1 MLVTTRLR
9 GNKDLIKA
17 INRSLILNTLRRNGS
32 LSRTQLTEISG
43 LSVGAVSQIT
53 NELIDSKWLL
63 EVGEGDYT
71 GGRRQVLL
79 RLNPNAGFAIGVKL
93 METRAICAVTNLETE
108 VRHYAESETGHDHSP
123 TAITAMLCALIERA
137 MREADVSE
145 HQILGVG
152 IGLAGVIDS
161 PLGMVHYSPFFGWR
175 DVPLAEMVKRGLGID
190 VPVYAEND
198 VNTLTLTE
206 QLFGEGRH
214 AAHFA
219 VVTIGRGVGMGMVIH
234 HQLYQGM
241 SGGVGEL
248 GHITIDPNGPKCDCG
263 KRGCLESLASD
274 TAVLAYVQS
283 ALAQGE
289 ISTLTH
295 PATLADVIQAADG
308 GDALARYA
316 LARSGSY
323 IGMGLAVVVN
333 ILCPPLIVISGEGV
347 AAGDHRLAPMFTALR
362 QHVFNGL
369 LENVRVIVKPA
380 DDRAWARGAA
390 GMVIGK
396 VFESPLTE
404 SNG

>member
-1 MLVTTRLR
+1 MTTQVR
-9 GNKDLIKA
+9 GNRDLIKA
-17 INRSLILNTLRRNGS
+17 MNRSLILNTLRREGQ

-71 GGRRQVLL
+71 GGRRQMLL
-79 RLNPNAGFAIGVKL
+79 RLNPDAGFAIGVKL
-93 METRAICAVTNLETE
+93 MEGRAICAVTDLDSQ
-108 VRHYAESETGHDHSP
+108 VLHYAESETGMDHSP
-123 TAITAMLCALIERA
+123 EGIAAMLCALIERA
-137 MREADVSE
+137 IAEADLPSRKLFG
-145 HQILGVG
+145 IG
-152 IGLAGVIDS
+152 IGLAGVIYS
-161 PLGMVHYSPFFGWR
+161 PLGIVHYSPFFGWK
-175 DVPLAEMVKRGLGID
+175 DVPLGDLIKQKLGL
-190 VPVYAEND
+190 PVYIEND
-198 VNTLTLTE
+198 VNTLALTE
-206 QLFGEGRH
+206 QLFGAGRH
-214 AAHFA
+214 AAHF
-219 VVTIGRGVGMGMVIH
+219 VVATIGRGIGLGMVIH
-234 HQLYQGM
+234 HQLYQGA

-274 TAVLAYVQS
+274 TAVLSYVEM

-289 ISTLTH
+289 ISSIR
-295 PATLADVIQAADG
+295 PNATLAEIIAAADA

-323 IGMGLAVVVN
+323 FGMGLAVVVN

-347 AAGDHRLAPMFTALR
+347 AAGDHRLTSTFAALR

-369 LENVRVIVKPA
+369 MENVKVIVREA
-380 DDRAWARGAA
+380 DDHAWARGAA

-396 VFESPLTE
+396 LFESPLIE
-404 SNG
+404 ARG

>member
-1 MLVTTRLR
+1 MTTQLR
-9 GNKDLIKA
+9 GNRDLIKA
-17 INRSLILNTLRRNGS
+17 INRSLILNTLRREGS

-53 NELIDSKWLL
+53 NELLETHWLL

-71 GGRRQVLL
+71 GGRRQQML
-79 RLNPNAGFAIGVKL
+79 RLNPDAGFAVGVKL
-93 METRAICAVTNLETE
+93 MEGRAICAITNLESE
-108 VRHYAESETGHDHSP
+108 VLHIAESETGPNHSP
-123 TAITAMLCALIERA
+123 AAISAMLCALIRRAIEEANLPER
-137 MREADVSE
+137 R
-145 HQILGVG
+145 IFGVG
-152 IGLAGVIDS
+152 IGLAGVIYS
-161 PLGMVHYSPFFGWR
+161 PSGVVHYSPFFGWR
-175 DVPLAEMVKRGLGID
+175 DVSLGEMVRQGLHLPM
-190 VPVYAEND
+190 PVYTEND

-206 QLFGEGRH
+206 QLFGAGRH
-214 AAHFA
+214 AAHF
-219 VVTIGRGVGMGMVIH
+219 VVATIGRGVGMGMVIH
-234 HQLYQGM
+234 HQLYQGA

-248 GHITIDPNGPKCDCG
+248 GHITLDPNGPKCDCG

-274 TAVLAYVQS
+274 TAVVGYVRS

-289 ISTLTH
+289 ISSVRQ
-295 PATLADVIQAADG
+295 PAALSDIVEAAEA

-323 IGMGLAVVVN
+323 FGMGLAAVIN

-347 AAGDHRLAPMFTALR
+347 AAGDFRLDSMFAAMR

-369 LENVRVIVKPA
+369 LENVKVIVKPT

-396 VFESPLTE
+396 LFESPLIE
-404 SNG
+404 AQANG